1 MMDALISIIIPVYN
15 TEKYLKR
22 CLDSVVNQSYK
33 NIEIIV
39 VNDCSPGNAEEII
52 NSYMEHD
59 ERIKYVTYEKN
70 KGLFCA
76 RLKGAEIA
84 TGDYIAF
91 IDSDD
96 YVTIDFYHCLVKNA
110 IKNNSDIV
118 IGKTI
123 FEKSKE
129 EQYINNLHDCC
140 FLFDELNGEEVRNNY
155 FNQRGYVIRGIQY
168 GINYIKRNYGISV

>member
-1 MMDALISIIIPVYN
+1 MKDALLSIIIPVYN

-22 CLDSVVNQSYK
+22 CLDSVIKQTYR

-52 NSYMEHD
+52 HYYMEQD
-59 ERIKYVTYEKN
+59 NRIKYITYEKN

-96 YVTIDFYHCLVKNA
+96 YVTIDFYNCLVKNA
-110 IKNNSDIV
+110 LKI
-118 IGKTI
+118 
-123 FEKSKE
+123 
-129 EQYINNLHDCC
+129 
-140 FLFDELNGEEVRNNY
+140 
-155 FNQRGYVIRGIQY
+155 IRIL
-168 GINYIKRNYGISV
+168 